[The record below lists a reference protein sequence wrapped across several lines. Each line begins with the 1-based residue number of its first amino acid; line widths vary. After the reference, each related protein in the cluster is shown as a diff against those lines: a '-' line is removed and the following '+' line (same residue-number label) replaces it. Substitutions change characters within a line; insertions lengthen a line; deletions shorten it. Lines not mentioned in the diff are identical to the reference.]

1 MTKAALLWP
10 RPKEARPTGEGLRL
24 PAAPRIELPSANP
37 LFRPSAE
44 RLAAALRGAGARP
57 IVADG
62 AAESAAGAAGE
73 AGFRLALAPERA
85 SGPEGYRLAVG
96 AAGVEVAGFDEAGL
110 FHGVSTF
117 VQWLRLH
124 EAGAGGV
131 LPGLEVLDRPDFRH
145 RGLLL
150 DVSRDRVPTT
160 RSLYALVDLLA
171 SLKLNQLQL
180 YTEHAFAYRGHE
192 AVWRDASPLTATE
205 VRDLDLYCRAR
216 GIELVPNQNS
226 FGHMHR
232 WLAHEPYRRLA
243 ECPEGI
249 EHPFSDRSEPFSLCP
264 VDPASLELLADL
276 YDQLLPQFSSRQ
288 ANVGLDETFDLG
300 RGRSA
305 EACRERGVE
314 TVYLEFLWKIHGL
327 LAERGRRMQFWAD
340 IAAAHPQ
347 IVERL
352 PKDAVALE
360 WGYEAGH
367 PFAERCR
374 RLAAAG
380 LDFYVCPGTSSWNS
394 LAGRARNALANLAAA
409 ARAGAETGA
418 AGYLV
423 TDWGD
428 HGHLQPPPASWPGIV
443 AGAGFAWNAG
453 SAAESPALDLAALL
467 DRHVCEPAGE
477 PPLGAAVLELASAYL
492 PTAEGAR
499 NGSALFYLLLFA
511 AEDLTAP
518 RFAGVSAQSLEE
530 TLEILDRA
538 DGLLASART
547 GPSAGP
553 SARELDWVSSLLRF
567 ACRLGRARLERG
579 RDQPLAALPRR
590 ARKALRRE
598 LDPLIDEHRR
608 LWLARSRPGGLEDST
623 RRLTRVRDLL
633 T

>member
-1 MTKAALLWP
+1 MKGVELLWP
-10 RPKEARPTGEGLRL
+10 RPREARATAERL
-24 PAAPRIELPSANP
+24 ALGAEPRIALPSANP

-44 RLAAALRGAGARP
+44 RLAAALAERGARP
-57 IVADG
+57 AVRE
-62 AAESAAGAAGE
+62 AAESDATAGGI
-73 AGFRLALAPERA
+73 RLALEPERA
-85 SGPEGYRLAVG
+85 PGPEGYRLTVG
-96 AAGVEVAGFDEAGL
+96 AGGVEIAGFDEAGL
-110 FHGVSTF
+110 FHGVSTLI
-117 VQWLRLH
+117 QWLRLH
-124 EAGAGGV
+124 DPGADGT
-131 LPGLEVLDRPDFRH
+131 LAGLEVTDRPDFRH
-145 RGLLL
+145 RGFLL
-150 DVSRDRVPTT
+150 DVSRDRVPTME
-160 RSLYALVDLLA
+160 SLYRLADLLA
-171 SLKLNQLQL
+171 GLKLNQLQL
-180 YTEHAFAYRGHE
+180 YTEHTFAYHGHE

-232 WLAHEPYRRLA
+232 WLAHQPYRRLA

-249 EHPFSDRSEPFSLCP
+249 EHPFSDQQGRREPFSLCP
-264 VDPASLELLADL
+264 VDPGSLELLADL

-305 EACRERGVE
+305 GACRERGLE

-340 IAAAHPQ
+340 IVAAHPE

-367 PFAERCR
+367 PFSERCR
-374 RLAAAG
+374 ALAAAG

-394 LAGRARNALANLAAA
+394 LAGRARNALANLAEA

-443 AGAGFAWNAG
+443 AGAGFAW
-453 SAAESPALDLAALL
+453 SASSADEPPAPDLAALL
-467 DRHVCEPAGE
+467 DRHVFEPAGE
-477 PPLGAAVLELASAYL
+477 PPLGAATLELANAYL
-492 PTAEGAR
+492 PTSQGAR

-511 AEDLTAP
+511 GEDLAAA
-518 RFAGVSAQSLEE
+518 RFAGVTAESLEE
-530 TLEILDRA
+530 SVEILDRA

-547 GPSAGP
+547 GRSAGL
-553 SARELDWVSSLLRF
+553 SARELAWVSSLLRF

-590 ARKALRRE
+590 ARKDLRRE
-598 LDPLIDEHRR
+598 LEPRIDEHRA